1 MSYEYSQEVQKER
14 RGKWLVRV
22 AYLSGWREEVGVG
35 IRQGEEH
42 SGRRVTYLPE
52 WRVECS

>member
-1 MSYEYSQEVQKER
+1 
-14 RGKWLVRV
+14 VRV